1 MAQLQINLS
10 KIQYN
15 AHVLNALCSQ
25 NNICFTPVTKC
36 VAGDSKIIEVLKDI
50 GITHFADAR
59 IDNITKSK
67 DPSISF
73 AMIGTT
79 NQYGLEDVVRYTN
92 ISIQTEIAT
101 IRQLNDL
108 AGKQEVKHQILLMV
122 DWKDARE
129 GILTYDVINYIKEI
143 IQMHHL
149 NLAGLA
155 FNFMC
160 FQSNA
165 PTEEDV
171 KMINQFVNSIEEL
184 TNIRFKIISGG
195 NSSLLTQMAYSD
207 LGKINELRIGETL
220 FRGIETSTNH
230 PIAMLYQDTI
240 ILEAEIVE
248 IKPRINYD
256 TGKQYLQAIIDI
268 GSLDTHVETIT
279 PVHHQVKILGATSD
293 HVMIDLLNQDFYQL
307 GDKIQFSLDYK
318 ALAQSMY
325 MPNIAKVYI
334 HDEGIEQA
342 ITNIKNQVFNSL

>member
-1 MAQLQINLS
+1 MARLQINLS
-10 KIQYN
+10 KVQYN
-15 AHVLNALCSQ
+15 AHVLNSLFSQ

-36 VAGDSKIIEVLKDI
+36 VGGDSKIIEALKDI

-67 DPSISF
+67 DPNISF

-79 NQYGLEDVVRYTN
+79 NQYELEDVVRFTN
-92 ISIQTEIAT
+92 ISIQTEMAT

-108 AGKQEVKHQILLMV
+108 AGKQQVKHQILLMV

-129 GILTYDVINYIKEI
+129 GILTYDVVGYIKEI
-143 IQMHHL
+143 IHMHHL
-149 NLAGLA
+149 NIAGLA

-165 PTEEDV
+165 PTDEDV
-171 KMINQFVNSIEEL
+171 EMINQFVNSIEEL
-184 TNIRFKIISGG
+184 THIRFKIISGG
-195 NSSLLTQMAYSD
+195 NSSLLTQMTYSD

-220 FRGIETSTNH
+220 FRGIEITTNH

-248 IKPRINYD
+248 IKPRVNIA

-268 GSLDTHVETIT
+268 GNLDTYVEEII
-279 PVHHQVKILGATSD
+279 PMHHQVKIIGATSD

-307 GDKIQFSLDYK
+307 GDKIQFSLGYK

-325 MPNIAKVYI
+325 MPNLTKAYI
-334 HDEGIEQA
+334 RDAGIEQA
-342 ITNIKNQVFNSL
+342 CTNITNQVFNSL